1 MLKKTMFGLGVV
13 GMSLGLVACVEEEY
27 VGTVEYEEVVQEL
40 EDDVVNELDN
50 FFEEIG
56 VESYEDDSS
65 VVVDNSVPTE
75 YTNALK
81 KAESYSSNL
90 NMSKTGIYEQL
101 TSDYGEGFSHDAANY
116 AIENL
121 VADYKENAL
130 QKAESYY
137 HNMSMSKQSVYE
149 QLVSEYGEGFTH
161 EEAQYAVDNL
171 PE

>member
-13 GMSLGLVACVEEEY
+13 GMSLGLVACDEEF
-27 VGTVEYEEVVQEL
+27 VDTVEYEKTVQEL
-40 EDDVVNELDN
+40 EEDIVNELDS
-50 FFEEIG
+50 FFEEVG

-65 VVVDNSVPTE
+65 VVVDSNVPTE
-75 YTNALK
+75 YANALK
-81 KAESYSSNL
+81 KAESYSNNL

-101 TSDYGEGFSHDAANY
+101 TSEYGEGFSHDAANY

-137 HNMSMSKQSVYE
+137 YNMSMSKQNVYE
-149 QLVSEYGEGFTH
+149 QLISEYGEGFTH